1 MMVTKVVGFGART
14 LRSFLL
20 YSSFSLVVGLVAHGV
35 PAGAVPLP
43 IRPIGAVAD
52 DYPDG
57 AACSSRIAI
66 DATFFQACTDYCVTD
81 AQCPANWGC
90 KPVTQGN
97 GEDVWLCF
105 PRRIVR

>member
-1 MMVTKVVGFGART
+1 MWSTKVVGFGARS

-20 YSSFSLVVGLVAHGV
+20 LSSFSCFVGLLVYVV

-43 IRPIGAVAD
+43 IRAVGAVAD

-57 AACSSRIAI
+57 SACLSRVAI
-66 DATFFQACTDYCVTD
+66 DATFYVACTDFCVTD

>member
-1 MMVTKVVGFGART
+1 MWSTKVVGFGARSLGC
-14 LRSFLL
+14 LRVG
-20 YSSFSLVVGLVAHGV
+20 SSFSCFVGLLAYVV

-43 IRPIGAVAD
+43 IRAVGAVAD

-57 AACSSRIAI
+57 SACSSRVAI
-66 DATFFQACTDYCVTD
+66 DATFYVACTDFCVTD

>member
-1 MMVTKVVGFGART
+1 MVTKVVGFGARS

-20 YSSFSLVVGLVAHGV
+20 YASFSSAVGLLAYAV

-52 DYPDG
+52 DYPG
-57 AACSSRIAI
+57 GEYCLSGIAI
-66 DATFFQACTDYCVTD
+66 DATFYAACTDLCVTD
-81 AQCPANWGC
+81 AQCPADWGC

-105 PRRIVR
+105 PRRVVR

>member
-1 MMVTKVVGFGART
+1 MMVTKVVGFGARS

-20 YSSFSLVVGLVAHGV
+20 LSSFSCFVGLLAYVV

-43 IRPIGAVAD
+43 IRGVGAVAD

-57 AACSSRIAI
+57 LACSSRAAI
-66 DATFFQACTDYCVTD
+66 EATFYVACTDFCVTD
-81 AQCPANWGC
+81 AQCHADWGC